1 MSILWYMDASFAVHK
16 YMKSHTVAV
25 INMRSGAVILLFTK
39 QKVNA
44 RSLTEAELVAVNVI
58 MAKISGPRS

>member
-1 MSILWYMDASFAVHK
+1 
-16 YMKSHTVAV
+16 MKSHTVAL